1 MPKYSSEA
9 GVRPVA
15 ITPPMHRNGTQR
27 RAPSPRQRQS
37 VKMIR
42 RDYVEHNPSL
52 NIVRR
57 LWRSVTAA
65 TTFDTGDAFRVTAP
79 DTDTALNDAG
89 RDKQTDA
96 LGVAESLVRD
106 IFTGHY
112 QPGDF
117 LPREI
122 DLCSRFARNRSAVR
136 SDLRR
141 LVDAGLIERISGYG
155 SKVRGFA
162 EWNILDAQV
171 TAWMTQFATPNPI
184 IQRDILAFRLD
195 VEPYVAMT
203 AARRATA
210 RDLVA
215 IEEAFEGMGQHL
227 HEASANRATSQERR
241 LHNDW
246 DVAFHVAIFKATHN
260 LVWTRLSH
268 ILRPS
273 IHLLVET
280 SNVSE
285 SDPGRSLENHRRMM
299 EAIRTRQPRE
309 AFFASIAVLEG
320 TARALGIAMPETLL
334 GEMPENADES
344 RPPSTHR

>member
-1 MPKYSSEA
+1 MPS
-9 GVRPVA
+9 
-15 ITPPMHRNGTQR
+15 
-27 RAPSPRQRQS
+27 
-37 VKMIR
+37 
-42 RDYVEHNPSL
+42 
-52 NIVRR
+52 
-57 LWRSVTAA
+57 
-65 TTFDTGDAFRVTAP
+65 
-79 DTDTALNDAG
+79 
-89 RDKQTDA
+89 

-112 QPGDF
+112 RPGDF

-122 DLCSRFARNRSAVR
+122 DLCTRFERNRSAVR

-155 SKVRGFA
+155 SRVREFSD
-162 EWNILDAQV
+162 WNILDTQV
-171 TAWMTQFATPNPI
+171 TAWMTQFATPNPG
-184 IQRDILAFRLD
+184 IQRDILAFRFD

-203 AARRATA
+203 AASRATA

-215 IEEAFEGMGQHL
+215 MEEAFEGMGQHL
-227 HEASANRATSQERR
+227 RDAPTDAAERAR

-260 LVWTRLSH
+260 IVWTQLSH

-285 SDPGRSLENHRRMM
+285 SAPGESLERHRQLM
-299 EAIRTRQPRE
+299 ECIRARRARD
-309 AFFASIAVLEG
+309 AFFASVTLLEG
-320 TARALGIAMPETLL
+320 TATALGIEMPQMRL
-334 GEMPENADES
+334 GEI
-344 RPPSTHR
+344 PS